1 MLEVAARSMWCSP
14 GVLIGGADP
23 VTELLVT
30 LSRRNVSALASL
42 AEALGLTMHTS
53 RAMEGCSFPI
63 H

>member
-1 MLEVAARSMWCSP
+1 MWCSP